1 MDRSTTRWSCGTKPF
16 PVLTPPPNIESQ
28 MADSSSPDIVQADL
42 ERDDHR
48 AAVLALTAA
57 YARDPMGKG
66 SALAQEALDRLIDGL
81 KRPPTT
87 LIFLAYLQG
96 QAAGIATCFLGF
108 STFFARPLLNIH
120 DFAIL
125 PQYRGRSLGRHLL
138 RAVEAKALEL
148 GCCKITLQVQENN
161 VRAKPDY
168 ERHGFAQAVYRE
180 ETGG

>member
-1 MDRSTTRWSCGTKPF
+1 
-16 PVLTPPPNIESQ
+16 
-28 MADSSSPDIVQADL
+28 
-42 ERDDHR
+42 
-48 AAVLALTAA
+48 VLALTAA

-81 KRPPTT
+81 KRHPTT

-125 PQYRGRSLGRHLL
+125 PQYRGRGLGRHLL

-148 GCCKITLQVQENN
+148 GCCKITLEVQEKN
-161 VRAKPDY
+161 VRARRVY
-168 ERHGFAQAVYRE
+168 ERAGFAQALLRQDP
-180 ETGG
+180 GGTCPRLTSRRCRWCFSPRWRRRSQWSGRTACCWWPSRA

>member
-1 MDRSTTRWSCGTKPF
+1 
-16 PVLTPPPNIESQ
+16 
-28 MADSSSPDIVQADL
+28 
-42 ERDDHR
+42 
-48 AAVLALTAA
+48 
-57 YARDPMGKG
+57 MGKG

-81 KRPPTT
+81 NRPPTT

-125 PQYRGRSLGRHLL
+125 PQYRGRGLGRHLL

-148 GCCKITLQVQENN
+148 GCCKITLEVQENN
-161 VRAKPDY
+161 VRARRGY
-168 ERHGFAQAVYRE
+168 ERAGVAQAGDPRAAGGAPFFSKMLE
-180 ETGG
+180 EQVPGWHHPAVACGSRPPG